1 MRGSF
6 VHYHH
11 YLLIPALQGN
21 WDFVCLLDSDEWRS
35 RRFVMGGGIVGVGG
49 GVAVVAAVVVEGDSR
64 RIVIG
69 I

>member
-1 MRGSF
+1 
-6 VHYHH
+6 
-11 YLLIPALQGN
+11 
-21 WDFVCLLDSDEWRS
+21 
-35 RRFVMGGGIVGVGG
+35 MGGGIVGVGG